1 MIVNLKKNKN
11 KGVFKYQNDKG
22 EVVKAQFSDDYEEE
36 EKLINDTSD
45 GPIMYCGKFQ
55 KEMESN
61 DYCKSCD
68 RKVQKFMK
76 KDKKC

>member
-1 MIVNLKKNKN
+1 MIMKKK
-11 KGVFKYQNDKG
+11 K
-22 EVVKAQFSDDYEEE
+22 
-36 EKLINDTSD
+36 KLINDTSD

-68 RKVQKFMK
+68 RKNQKFMK